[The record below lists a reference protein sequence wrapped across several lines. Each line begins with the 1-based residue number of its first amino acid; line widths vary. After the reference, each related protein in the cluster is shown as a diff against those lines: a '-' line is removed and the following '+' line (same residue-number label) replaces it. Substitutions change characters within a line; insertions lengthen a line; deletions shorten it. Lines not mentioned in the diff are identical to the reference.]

1 MSNADDREFLD
12 SYDPER
18 FERPSVAVD
27 VALITARQGRL
38 EALLV
43 RREERPQRGSW
54 ALPGVFVAIDESLE
68 DAAAR
73 AISRKAGLSDV
84 FIEQLFTFG
93 APRRDP
99 RTRVISVSYFAL
111 VPAQRF
117 DALGEGVMMAP
128 ISVPWPGEQGGPV
141 ICRDAEG
148 AELQLAFDH
157 GEILGMAVQRLRG
170 KLNYAPVGLE
180 LLPERFC
187 LRDLRAIHETIL
199 GQSLNKDNFR
209 RQMTQKGWIEATGDY
224 EPDVSHRP
232 AELYTATA

>member
-1 MSNADDREFLD
+1 MDDAGDREFLD

-27 VALITARQGRL
+27 VALITARHGRL

-54 ALPGVFVAIDESLE
+54 ALPGVFVGIDEGLE

-73 AISRKAGLSDV
+73 AISQKAGLSDV
-84 FIEQLFTFG
+84 FIEQLYTFG

-99 RTRVISVSYFAL
+99 RTRVISVSYFSL

-117 DALGEGVMMAP
+117 DALAAGVTMAP
-128 ISVPWPGEQGGPV
+128 ISVPWPGEQGGAV
-141 ICRDAEG
+141 VCHDREG
-148 AELQLAFDH
+148 SELRLAFDH
-157 GEILGMAVQRLRG
+157 GAILGVAVQRLRA

-187 LRDLRAIHETIL
+187 LRDLRAIHETII
-199 GQSLNKDNFR
+199 GQPLNKDNFR
-209 RQMTQKGWIEATGDY
+209 RQMLQKNWIVATGQY